1 MKDEN
6 QQIILTHLGVVLI
19 SQSDV
24 QQNPAAGPELQ
35 ETGTGPLSK
44 LHSFS

>member
-1 MKDEN
+1 MQYEN
-6 QQIILTHLGVVLI
+6 QQIMLTHLGVVLI

-44 LHSFS
+44 LHPIS